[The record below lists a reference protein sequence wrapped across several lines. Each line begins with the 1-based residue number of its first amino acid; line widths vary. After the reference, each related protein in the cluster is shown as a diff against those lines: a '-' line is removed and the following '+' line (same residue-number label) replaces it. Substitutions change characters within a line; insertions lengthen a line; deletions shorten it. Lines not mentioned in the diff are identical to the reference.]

1 MGSAFMSAIFLYRQ
15 VKIKVLIN
23 IIIKC
28 TKMPRDLALLLTST
42 HLVSI
47 YIYIYPPFF
56 RVFITSAGHYF
67 TSPREQQIIQAF
79 MFIPFRIFGFLI
91 FDIL

>member
-1 MGSAFMSAIFLYRQ
+1 MHQNAKRPGPAAY
-15 VKIKVLIN
+15 IN
-23 IIIKC
+23 TFGVYIYIY
-28 TKMPRDLALLLTST
+28 
-42 HLVSI
+42 I

-91 FDIL
+91 FEIL